1 MSEAGAV
8 PVPQPLRERRIVL
21 GVSGS
26 IAAYRAFEIA
36 RRLQEAGATVDVAL
50 TPNASR
56 FAPSFTFRNLVGGVV
71 SDDLWTTEEDPELHV
86 GLGRGADALVIAPAS
101 ATTIAK
107 LANGIGDNLPS
118 LTALATMA
126 PIAVAPAMDS
136 VMFANP
142 AVQANLETLKS
153 REVMIVGPARGRL
166 ASGHVG
172 LGRLADPA
180 EIVGATR
187 ALLGR
192 RDGALRSR
200 HVLVTAGG
208 TREAID
214 PVRYVGN
221 RSSGRMGFAL
231 AAAARDRGA
240 AVTLVSTQAP
250 PPGLY
255 GVIVV
260 RVESAAEMQEAVAK
274 RREGI
279 DALIMAAAVADYRP
293 ARVAAEKM
301 KKGRGEAGRTLELEE
316 TVDILA
322 EMAGVARRRF
332 VTVGFAAETE
342 DLLANA
348 ERKLQAKGLDLIVA
362 NDVSAEG
369 SGFGSETNAVTL
381 LAPGGEPEA
390 LPLLHKYDVACTIL
404 DRVAAQLD
412 TGQLGDGPIDAPGR

>member
-1 MSEAGAV
+1 MSE
-8 PVPQPLRERRIVL
+8 PVAAPAPQPLRARRVVL

-26 IAAYRAFEIA
+26 ISAYRAFEIA

-50 TPNASR
+50 TPNGAR
-56 FAPSFTFRNLVGGVV
+56 FAPSFTFRNLVAGVV
-71 SDDLWTTEEDPELHV
+71 SEDMWTTAEEPELHV
-86 GLGRGADALVIAPAS
+86 ALGRQANALVIAPAS

-107 LANGIGDNLPS
+107 LAQGIGDNLPT
-118 LTALATMA
+118 LTALATTA

-136 VMFANP
+136 DMFANP
-142 AVQANLETLKS
+142 AVQANLETLKA
-153 REVMIVGPARGRL
+153 RGVMIVGPARGRL
-166 ASGHVG
+166 ASGRVG
-172 LGRLADPA
+172 LGRLAEPA

-192 RDGALRSR
+192 HEGALRSR

-208 TREAID
+208 TREPID

-240 AVTLVSTQAP
+240 AVTLVTTQEP
-250 PPGLY
+250 PAGLY
-255 GVIVV
+255 GVIVE
-260 RVESAAEMQEAVAK
+260 RVETAEEMRAAVRK

-293 ARVAAEKM
+293 LEAAAEKI
-301 KKGRGEAGRTLELEE
+301 KKDPAGAARTLELEE

-322 EMAGVARRRF
+322 DLAGGGRF
-332 VTVGFAAETE
+332 VMVGFAAETE
-342 DLLANA
+342 NLLANA
-348 ERKLQAKGLDLIVA
+348 ARKLTAKGLDLIVA

-381 LAPGGEPEA
+381 LAPEREPEA
-390 LPLLHKYDVACTIL
+390 LPLLHKYDVACAVL
-404 DRVAAQLD
+404 DRVAARLE
-412 TGQLGDGPIDAPGR
+412 A

>member
-1 MSEAGAV
+1 MSGAQDGDAV
-8 PVPQPLRERRIVL
+8 PPSRPLAGRRIVL
-21 GVSGS
+21 GVTGS

-56 FAPSFTFRNLVGGVV
+56 FAPAFTFRNLVGGVV
-71 SDDLWTTEEDPELHV
+71 SDDLWTTAEEPELHV
-86 GLGRGADALVIAPAS
+86 ALGRRADALVVAPAS

-107 LANGIGDNLPS
+107 LAQGIGDNLPT
-118 LTALATMA
+118 LTALATRA
-126 PIAVAPAMDS
+126 PVAVAPAMDGD
-136 VMFANP
+136 MFAHP
-142 AVQANLETLKS
+142 AVQANLETLKA
-153 REVMIVGPARGRL
+153 RGVMIVGPERGRL
-166 ASGHVG
+166 ASGQVG
-172 LGRLADPA
+172 LGRLSEPADV
-180 EIVGATR
+180 VGAAR

-192 RDGALRSR
+192 CDGALRGR

-231 AAAARDRGA
+231 AEAARDRGA

-255 GVIVV
+255 GVIVD
-260 RVESAAEMQEAVAK
+260 RVESAEEMRAAVAR

-293 ARVAAEKM
+293 VAAAAEKI
-301 KKGRGEAGRTLELEE
+301 KKAGAGAPALELEQ
-316 TVDILA
+316 TTDIIA
-322 EMAGVARRRF
+322 EASGRF
-332 VTVGFAAETE
+332 VKVGFAAETE

-348 ERKLQAKGLDLIVA
+348 AKKLSAKGLDLIVA
-362 NDVSAEG
+362 NDVRAEG
-369 SGFGSETNAVTL
+369 SGFGSATNQVTL
-381 LAPGGEPEA
+381 LAPGEEPAA
-390 LPLLHKYDVACTIL
+390 LPLLDKYDVACAVM
-404 DRVAAQLD
+404 DRVAACIAARA
-412 TGQLGDGPIDAPGR
+412 G

>member
-1 MSEAGAV
+1 MSGPSGGDAVAAPRALAG
-8 PVPQPLRERRIVL
+8 RRIVL
-21 GVSGS
+21 GVTGS

-56 FAPSFTFRNLVGGVV
+56 FAPGFTFRNLVGGVV
-71 SDDLWTTEEDPELHV
+71 GDDLWTTAEEPELHV
-86 GLGRGADALVIAPAS
+86 ALGRRADALVIAPAS

-107 LANGIGDNLPS
+107 LAQGIGDNLPT
-118 LTALATMA
+118 LTALATTA
-126 PIAVAPAMDS
+126 PVAVAPAMDS
-136 VMFANP
+136 AMFAHP
-142 AVQANLETLKS
+142 AVQANLETLKA
-153 REVMIVGPARGRL
+153 RGVMIVGPERGRL

-172 LGRLADPA
+172 LGRLSEPADV
-180 EIVGATR
+180 VGATR

-192 RDGALRSR
+192 HDGALRGR

-231 AAAARDRGA
+231 AEAARDRGA
-240 AVTLVSTQAP
+240 AVTLVSTQPP

-255 GVIVV
+255 GVMLE
-260 RVESAAEMQEAVAK
+260 RVESAEEMRAAVAR

-293 ARVAAEKM
+293 ASVAAEKI
-301 KKGRGEAGRTLELEE
+301 KKAGGGAPTLELEQ
-316 TVDILA
+316 TTDIVA
-322 EMAGVARRRF
+322 EASGRF
-332 VTVGFAAETE
+332 VKAGFAAETE

-348 ERKLQAKGLDLIVA
+348 ANKLTAKGLDLIVA
-362 NDVSAEG
+362 NDVGADG
-369 SGFGSETNAVTL
+369 SGFGSETNQVTL
-381 LAPGGEPEA
+381 LAPGAEPVA
-390 LPLLHKYDVACTIL
+390 LPLLHKYDVACAVL
-404 DRVAAQLD
+404 DRVAACIEAREPQ
-412 TGQLGDGPIDAPGR
+412 